1 MEILKLE
8 TKRKIRRW
16 VCRRLG
22 LPETVAVPYP
32 VVKTIAPP
40 VETLGAVG
48 YLEKHLPSGDMEQ
61 IEENMMKQR
70 LAYQLAETLLEND
83 RCLITIEDAE
93 NDRMH
98 RVMTV
103 KVRVVPWQE

>member
-1 MEILKLE
+1 MKLE

-16 VCRRLG
+16 VCDRLG
-22 LPETVAVPYP
+22 LPETVEVP
-32 VVKTIAPP
+32 VVKTIHPP

-48 YLEKHLPSGDMEQ
+48 YLEKHLPRGDMEQ

-83 RCLITIEDAE
+83 RSLITIEDAE

-103 KVRVVPWQE
+103 KVRVVPWKE

>member
-1 MEILKLE
+1 M
-8 TKRKIRRW
+8 
-16 VCRRLG
+16 
-22 LPETVAVPYP
+22 PYP
-32 VVKTIAPP
+32 VVNTIAPP

-48 YLEKHLPSGDMEQ
+48 FLAKHLPRGDMEQ
-61 IEENMMKQR
+61 IEENMMKRR

-83 RCLITIEDAE
+83 RSLITIEDAE

-103 KVRVVPWQE
+103 KVRVVPWKE

>member
-1 MEILKLE
+1 MKLE

-16 VCRRLG
+16 VCDRLG
-22 LPETVAVPYP
+22 LPETVPYP
-32 VVKTIAPP
+32 VVKAIVPP
-40 VETLGAVG
+40 VETLGAMG
-48 YLEKHLPSGDMEQ
+48 FLEKHLPRGDMEQ

-70 LAYQLAETLLEND
+70 LAYQLAEALLEND
-83 RCLITIEDAE
+83 RSLITIEDEE

-103 KVRVVPWQE
+103 KVRVVPWKE

>member
-1 MEILKLE
+1 MKTE

-16 VCRRLG
+16 VCDWLG
-22 LPETVAVPYP
+22 LPETETVPYP
-32 VVKTIAPP
+32 VVKTIVPP

-48 YLEKHLPSGDMEQ
+48 FLEKHLPRGDMEQ
-61 IEENMMKQR
+61 IEEKMMKQR

-83 RCLITIEDAE
+83 RSLITIEDAE

-103 KVRVVPWQE
+103 KVRVVPWRE

>member
-1 MEILKLE
+1 MKLE

-16 VCRRLG
+16 VCKRLG
-22 LPETVAVPYP
+22 VEETVPYP
-32 VVKTIAPP
+32 VVKTVVPP

-48 YLEKHLPSGDMEQ
+48 FLHLPRGDMEL
-61 IEENMMKQR
+61 IEENMMKRQ

-83 RCLITIEDAE
+83 RSLITIEDAE

-103 KVRVVPWQE
+103 KVRVVPWKE